1 VAEGMTVDIAVFFAV
16 VALAVWG
23 AVSRG
28 WVGPDPDEELRE
40 WCVRATRERG

>member
-1 VAEGMTVDIAVFFAV
+1 VDIAVFLSV

-28 WVGPDPDEELRE
+28 WVERDPDEELHE
-40 WCVRATRERG
+40 WCVRECRERG

>member
-1 VAEGMTVDIAVFFAV
+1 MDIAVFLSV

-28 WVGPDPDEELRE
+28 WVGPDPDEELHE
-40 WCVRATRERG
+40 WCVRRCREEG

>member
-1 VAEGMTVDIAVFFAV
+1 MDIAVFLSV

-28 WVGPDPDEELRE
+28 WVGPDPDEELHE
-40 WCVRATRERG
+40 WCIDACKRRG